1 MPLPVKRM
9 EIWWKLIPWH
19 HLNAEYQILQI
30 IIQGLNNLGPL
41 HLTNPGLAYSQILL
55 ARIYESL
62 VLVNTVLICFV
73 MRYKRVNPNVFG
85 AYIQWGFLIGIL
97 REMSTIKTEHSFTIT
112 MNVRF
117 GLCPRESLSPLVLE
131 CSFLLVFCHI
141 WSFSRIQCCFRQRQ
155 GVPFLRWFFNLPA
168 EKL

>member
-1 MPLPVKRM
+1 MTKTNSLTSLKCGISNIANHNSGVKKS
-9 EIWWKLIPWH
+9 WTP
-19 HLNAEYQILQI
+19 
-30 IIQGLNNLGPL
+30 PL

-55 ARIYESL
+55 ARIYEPL

-97 REMSTIKTEHSFTIT
+97 REMSKMKTEHSFTIT

-141 WSFSRIQCCFRQRQ
+141 WSFSRIQCCFRQR
-155 GVPFLRWFFNLPA
+155 
-168 EKL
+168 